1 VQYDEGTIIEMSMSG
16 HDTLIWEGKTCSSI
30 HKVSDSFFI
39 HELVTSSTD
48 CIISQ
53 LADSQRCQL
62 RKEAEKLA
70 DS

>member
-1 VQYDEGTIIEMSMSG
+1 MFDRSYAITRRAVDDIYNLYNVLCYILSWQIYIYVYLALRL
-16 HDTLIWEGKTCSSI
+16 HCLP
-30 HKVSDSFFI
+30 
-39 HELVTSSTD
+39 D

-70 DS
+70 NF

>member
-1 VQYDEGTIIEMSMSG
+1 MYTNQLES
-16 HDTLIWEGKTCSSI
+16 
-30 HKVSDSFFI
+30 
-39 HELVTSSTD
+39 D